1 MFRSRSRSIL
11 CAVAGA
17 AVFAFAAPASAEV
30 CQDCNDGGGGGGGT
44 TYTTPATTLS
54 AAPASPINV
63 KRPATS
69 YSSDLSSSYFQCRW
83 AASAGEAWNTG
94 DDFDCGSAATAN
106 QVVSFTPG
114 SDLADGQHHLQVRA
128 CKNYSS
134 GTVTKCDATAVV
146 ASWTQDTVAPGAVFG
161 DASPADGA
169 HLNAAGKWILINT
182 ENPFTPRL
190 SCSVDAVVLACSD
203 QFTYGSPS
211 VGQGE
216 HVIAFTAA
224 DAAGNVSGVAT
235 RTFVWD
241 TIAPVTTVTAPAKT
255 TSKRPAITFAA
266 TDADTELSVACKLD
280 GVAVPCSGTSF
291 TPSAD
296 LALGKH
302 TFEVQHTDR
311 ASNAGTAVSKEI
323 VVEEPPV
330 VTNPGGTQDQQQPQP
345 QTQDPVVSNPGGQTV
360 QQPSTNDGRGVTTV
374 TPAGTKKPTVKKTVK
389 TPAVCK
395 TIKKKKG
402 AARKR
407 AIKACAKA
415 KKAAAK
421 KAAAKKAKR

>member
-44 TYTTPATTLS
+44 TYSTPATTLS

-169 HLNAAGKWILINT
+169 HLNAAAKWILINT

-190 SCSVDAVVLACSD
+190 SCSVDAVALACSD
-203 QFTYGSPS
+203 QLTYGSPS

-235 RTFVWD
+235 RKFVWD

-255 TSKRPAITFAA
+255 TSKKPAITFGA

-280 GVAVPCSGTSF
+280 AASVPCSGTSF

-311 ASNAGTAVSKEI
+311 AGNAGTAVSKEI

-330 VTNPGGTQDQQQPQP
+330 QQQPQP
-345 QTQDPVVSNPGGQTV
+345 ETNAPVVVVPNQGGGEQV
-360 QQPSTNDGRGVTTV
+360 AQPVAQPSTNDGRGVTTV
-374 TPAGTKKPTVKKTVK
+374 TPAGTKKPTVKKTAK

-421 KAAAKKAKR
+421 KAKR